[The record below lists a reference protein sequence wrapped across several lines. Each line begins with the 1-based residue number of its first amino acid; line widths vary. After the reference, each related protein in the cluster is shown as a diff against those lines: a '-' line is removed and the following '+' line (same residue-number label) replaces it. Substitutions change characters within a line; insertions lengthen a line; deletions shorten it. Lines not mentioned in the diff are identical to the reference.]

1 MTFYSQKAH
10 AFCWKKY
17 KLSNKNKTEPK
28 MENPTHSFRETN
40 LVLQLKEESQI
51 KSKTV
56 ISWSSREEKEGIFCT
71 IYFAQRKFY

>member
-1 MTFYSQKAH
+1 
-10 AFCWKKY
+10 
-17 KLSNKNKTEPK
+17 